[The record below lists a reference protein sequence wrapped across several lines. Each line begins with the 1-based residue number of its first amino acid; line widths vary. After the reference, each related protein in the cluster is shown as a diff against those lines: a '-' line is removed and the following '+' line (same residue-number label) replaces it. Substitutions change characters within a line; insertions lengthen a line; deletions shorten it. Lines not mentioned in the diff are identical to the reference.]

1 MDTLQV
7 QMFGGF
13 ALRFGD
19 KPVLL
24 KKPDSSKAARLLEM
38 LLVAGS
44 EGIAKSELLDNLYG
58 WDERLDTV
66 SRNRNLNN
74 VIYRLKGILA
84 AAGLPEENYVEIDG
98 GVCRFVSSFP
108 VETDVAKFAGAIAR
122 AQACPDGPER
132 IACYEEANRLYVGEL
147 LPMNLTFL
155 WIFEKNIYYKNL
167 YNCTIAELEKEYRR
181 NNDFLNLLNLY
192 TRAAAIYPYEDWQ
205 VKQIRCNLEMYR
217 YEEALEIYNQTM
229 EMYAR
234 DMGNPPT
241 EEMQRCFEEIKLAG
255 AHHRGERRCVTDL
268 RTMETIFMGR
278 EGNVIKTIF
287 EMDNVS
293 GAYYCTYPSF
303 IDHCRV
309 LVRNRKRH
317 DPRAMLLFLTLTR
330 GSRRS
335 APNQMDILKD
345 AIGRSLRKGD
355 TYTRYGN
362 RHFILML
369 TDINKE
375 DCGIVFERIERAYH
389 DMAHGG
395 GELWYHAAM
404 TQELETAINGTDIA
418 AKSKNA

>member
-13 ALRFGD
+13 ALRFGE

-24 KKPDSSKAARLLEM
+24 KKVDSSKAARLLQM
-38 LLVAGS
+38 LLVAGP

-58 WDERLDTV
+58 WDERLDNV

-74 VIYRLKGILA
+74 VIYRLKGILVG
-84 AAGLPEENYVEIDG
+84 AGLPRENYVEITDG
-98 GVCRFVSSFP
+98 ICRFVSSFP
-108 VETDVAKFAGAIAR
+108 VESDARRFAEAVAKAD
-122 AQACPDGPER
+122 ACPEGPER
-132 IACYEEANRLYVGEL
+132 IACYEKANRMYVGEL
-147 LPMNLTFL
+147 LPMNISFQ
-155 WIFEKNIYYKNL
+155 WIFEKNIYYKSL
-167 YNCTIAELEKEYRR
+167 YSRTIDELEKEYRR

-241 EEMQRCFEEIKLAG
+241 EEMQRCFEEIKLRD
-255 AHHRGERRCVTDL
+255 AHHRRESRSLTSL
-268 RTMETIFMGR
+268 KTMDTIFMGR
-278 EGNVIKTIF
+278 EGNIIKTIF
-287 EMDNVS
+287 EKDNVS

-303 IDHCRV
+303 IDYCRV
-309 LVRNRKRH
+309 LVRNRRRH

-330 GSRRS
+330 GGRRS
-335 APNQMDILKD
+335 EPNQMDVLKA
-345 AIGRSLRKGD
+345 AIGRSLRRGD

-369 TDINKE
+369 TDVNNKE
-375 DCGIVFERIERAYH
+375 DCGIVFSRIERTYH
-389 DMAHGG
+389 EMAHGG
-395 GELWYHAAM
+395 GELWYHAVM
-404 TQELETAINGTDIA
+404 TQELETAVNGTMM
-418 AKSKNA
+418 

>member
-13 ALRFGD
+13 AMRFGD
-19 KPVLL
+19 RPVLI
-24 KKPDSSKAARLLEM
+24 KKIDSSKAARLLQM

-44 EGIAKSELLDNLYG
+44 EGIAKSELIDNLYG
-58 WDERLDTV
+58 WDEGLDAV

-84 AAGLPEENYVEIDG
+84 DAGLPPENYVRITA

-108 VETDVAKFAGAIAR
+108 VETDAGRFAAAVEQ
-122 AQACPDGPER
+122 AEACPEGSER
-132 IACYEEANRLYVGEL
+132 VAAFERANRMYTGEL
-147 LPMNLTFL
+147 LPMNISFQ
-155 WIFEKNIYYKNL
+155 WIFEKNLYYKSL
-167 YNCTIAELEKEYRR
+167 YGRTVEELERGYRR

-217 YEEALEIYNQTM
+217 YDEALEIYNQTM

-234 DMGNPPT
+234 DMGSPPT
-241 EEMQRCFEEIKLAG
+241 EEMQRCFEEIRLRG
-255 AHHRGERRCVTDL
+255 VHHRRESRSLTGL
-268 RTMETIFMGR
+268 KTMDTIFMGR
-278 EGNVIKTIF
+278 EGNIIKTIF
-287 EMDNVS
+287 EKDNVS

-317 DPRAMLLFLTLTR
+317 DPRAMLLFLTLSR
-330 GSRRS
+330 GGRRG
-335 APNQMDILKD
+335 APNQMDILKE
-345 AIGRSLRKGD
+345 AIGHSLRRGD
-355 TYTRYGN
+355 TYTRYGS

-375 DCGIVFERIERAYH
+375 DCGIVFSRIERTYRE
-389 DMAHGG
+389 MAHGG

-404 TQELETAINGTDIA
+404 TQELETAVNGT
-418 AKSKNA
+418 SL